1 MKVSRKESGSIG
13 QNESESFSH
22 HSNQLGEFEL
32 QVDCHCFCH
41 IGHWSHLQIFSVLA
55 ATNVIVMKKIMFLFV
70 CISMVSLVSYA
81 PQG

>member
-1 MKVSRKESGSIG
+1 MKVR

-41 IGHWSHLQIFSVLA
+41 IGHWSHLQMFSMLA
-55 ATNVIVMKKIMFLFV
+55 ATNVIVMKLMFLSA